1 MSDFMDEVGE
11 SSREAELRE
20 SLYRV
25 QEQLTKAKAR
35 NELLVEAAQNGAKDA
50 LLALGPIP
58 KVQAPRHK
66 SKKGKEEEVALWDT
80 SDWQGSKLT
89 PTYNQEV
96 ARDRIDYFVD
106 ECQRLTFQRR
116 ATANV
121 DECVIVFGGDM
132 IEGLFNFP
140 SQSFEIDASLFG
152 QYVWVSRKIV
162 DVVREALA
170 TYKKV
175 HVVGEWGN
183 HGRIG
188 SVRAN
193 VPKHDNVDRMCYHL
207 AKEILNSELESG
219 RLTWAPDE
227 EDIQRLEI
235 GNYRALVLH
244 GDEVGRGGSASPNTL
259 INYANKLRSGAYKYH
274 GEFWEFR
281 DIYIHHHHQH
291 AEYPFANGEGAMFMT
306 GSTESDNRYARD
318 SMAASAIPSQRL
330 HFVNPKKGFVV
341 AQHKILL
348 P

>member
-1 MSDFMDEVGE
+1 MKDFVSEVGDHAV
-11 SSREAELRE
+11 EAELRE
-20 SLYRV
+20 ANLRL
-25 QEQLTKAKAR
+25 QDQLAKAKAR
-35 NELLVEAAQNGAKDA
+35 TAALVEAVQNGAKDA
-50 LLALGPIP
+50 MLTMGPLP
-58 KVQAPRHK
+58 PVPSPRHK
-66 SKKGKEEEVALWDT
+66 LKKGKPKEVALWAT
-80 SDWQGSKLT
+80 SDWQGSKVT

-96 ARDRIDYFVD
+96 ARRRVDHFVD
-106 ECQRLTFQRR
+106 ECQRLTLQRR
-116 ATANV
+116 ATHNV
-121 DECVIVFGGDM
+121 DECVITFGGDM

-193 VPKHDNVDRMCYHL
+193 VPKNDNVDRMCYHL
-207 AKEILNSELESG
+207 AKEILNSEIEGG
-219 RLTWAPDE
+219 RLTWAPDD

-235 GNYRALVLH
+235 GNYRALVMH
-244 GDEVGRGGSASPNTL
+244 GDEIGRGGSASPNTL
-259 INYANKLRSGAYKYH
+259 VKFANNLRSGAFKYH

-281 DIYIHHHHQH
+281 DIYIHHFHQH
-291 AEYPFANGEGAMFMT
+291 AEYPMANGEGAMFMT

-318 SMAASAIPSQRL
+318 SMAASAVPSQRL
-330 HFVNPKKGFVV
+330 HFVDPKKGAVV